1 MASVVLSLLYSLR
14 FIVRSRAALH
24 LEIIALRHQLAV
36 VNRSRHPRLRFTAA
50 DRILWA
56 WLSRAWSDWRATV
69 HIVKPE
75 TDVSWHR
82 RGFRLF
88 WTWKSRL
95 RIGRP
100 IVPHDVRTLIREMST
115 ANPLWGAPRIH
126 GELLKLGFNVAQ
138 STVSKYM
145 LKRRGPPSQGWKTF
159 LRNHADGIAS
169 VDFLIVPTL
178 AFERLFVFV
187 ILGLGRRR
195 LLWIAVTTNPTA
207 EWLGRQITEAFPW
220 DTIPG
225 FIIRDNDGAYGEAF
239 TRRLRAMGIRDRP
252 IAPRSPWQ
260 NGYVER
266 SIGSIRR
273 ECLDHV
279 IIWGEAHLRQVLKAY
294 TAYYNATRTH
304 LGIDKD
310 APNCRPIESCGV
322 IVANAVLGGL
332 HHRYAR
338 I

>member
-1 MASVVLSLLYSLR
+1 MCK
-14 FIVRSRAALH
+14 
-24 LEIIALRHQLAV
+24 E
-36 VNRSRHPRLRFTAA
+36 
-50 DRILWA
+50 
-56 WLSRAWSDWRATV
+56 
-69 HIVKPE
+69 
-75 TDVSWHR
+75 
-82 RGFRLF
+82 
-88 WTWKSRL
+88 
-95 RIGRP
+95 
-100 IVPHDVRTLIREMST
+100 
-115 ANPLWGAPRIH
+115 NPLWGAPRIH
-126 GELLKLGFNVAQ
+126 GELIKLGFDIAQ

-145 LKRRGPPSQGWKTF
+145 LRRRGPPSQGWKTF

-207 EWLGRQITEAFPW
+207 EWLARQITEAFPW
-220 DTIPG
+220 DTVPG
-225 FIIRDNDGAYGEAF
+225 FLIRDNDRAYGEAF

-279 IIWGEAHLRQVLKAY
+279 IIWGEAHLRHVLKAY

-304 LGIDKD
+304 LGIERTLQIAGQSRAAASSSLMLCWADFTIATRGYSFRKGQLHL
-310 APNCRPIESCGV
+310 RPFAAFCYKADNYFYALSAINSCQEKLNRAG
-322 IVANAVLGGL
+322 
-332 HHRYAR
+332 
-338 I
+338 

>member
-1 MASVVLSLLYSLR
+1 
-14 FIVRSRAALH
+14 
-24 LEIIALRHQLAV
+24 
-36 VNRSRHPRLRFTAA
+36 
-50 DRILWA
+50 
-56 WLSRAWSDWRATV
+56 
-69 HIVKPE
+69 
-75 TDVSWHR
+75 
-82 RGFRLF
+82 
-88 WTWKSRL
+88 
-95 RIGRP
+95 
-100 IVPHDVRTLIREMST
+100 
-115 ANPLWGAPRIH
+115 
-126 GELLKLGFNVAQ
+126 
-138 STVSKYM
+138 M

-159 LRNHADGIAS
+159 LRNHVDGIAC

-178 AFERLFVFV
+178 SFERLFVFV

-207 EWLGRQITEAFPW
+207 EWLARQITQAFPW
-220 DTIPG
+220 DTVPG
-225 FIIRDNDGAYGEAF
+225 FLIRDNDGAYGEAF
-239 TRRLRAMGIRDRP
+239 TRRLLAMGIRDRP

-310 APNCRPIESCGV
+310 APNCRPIERCGV